1 MRTRSIPVCRLGR
14 IPVDT
19 VLSRISRLLYLH
31 ASSSLKE
38 ISKVVA
44 LKNKYGGQTPSKSS
58 FIEEFYAQF
67 IQLRF
72 YNTEY
77 LRGMKMN

>member
-1 MRTRSIPVCRLGR
+1 M
-14 IPVDT
+14 DT
-19 VLSRISRLLYLH
+19 VLSGKSEMLYLH
-31 ASSSLKE
+31 TSSSLKE

-44 LKNKYGGQTPSKSS
+44 PKNKYGGQTPNKSC
-58 FIEEFYAQF
+58 FIEQFYAQF

-77 LRGMKMN
+77 LRDMKMG